1 MNKNK
6 ELFIEILT
14 NYSKSTFDETSR
26 LKEDIKLDSL
36 DLVELVMECE
46 EKFGIEIPEQSLY
59 TVSTVDD
66 IFKLIDS
73 LVSSN

>member
-14 NYSKSTFDETSR
+14 NYSKTTFTEASR

-46 EKFGIEIPEQSLY
+46 EKFGIEIPEQNLY
-59 TVSTVDD
+59 SVSTVDD
-66 IFKLIDS
+66 ILKLIDS
-73 LVSSN
+73 LVSSD

>member
-14 NYSKSTFDETSR
+14 NYSKTEFTESSR

-46 EKFGIEIPEQSLY
+46 EKFGIEIPEQNLY
-59 TVSTVDD
+59 SVSTVDD
-66 IFKLIDS
+66 ILKLIDS
-73 LVSSN
+73 LVSSD

>member
-14 NYSKSTFDETSR
+14 NYSKTTFTETSR

-46 EKFGIEIPEQSLY
+46 EKFGIEIPEQNLY
-59 TVSTVDD
+59 NVSTVDD
-66 IFKLIDS
+66 ILKLIDS
-73 LVSSN
+73 LVSSD